1 MRFVHRDV
9 EYDVHALTTEKWEW
23 IAYPKIQRGSKF
35 SGLSGPTEAEAK
47 KAARLGIDEWLDG
60 KSQPS

>member
-1 MRFVHRDV
+1 MRCVHRDV

-35 SGLSGPTEAEAK
+35 SGLSGPTEVERVSAYTSGWMA
-47 KAARLGIDEWLDG
+47 KAA
-60 KSQPS
+60 